1 MSIKEVIDHVLELI
15 WGKESEPKRSRT
27 KRGRFIADDKS
38 TKDINEAWVGG
49 KAPKRDGK

>member
-15 WGKESEPKRSRT
+15 WGKEYEPKRART
-27 KRGRFIADDKS
+27 KRGRFAADDKS

-49 KAPKRDGK
+49 KAPKKK